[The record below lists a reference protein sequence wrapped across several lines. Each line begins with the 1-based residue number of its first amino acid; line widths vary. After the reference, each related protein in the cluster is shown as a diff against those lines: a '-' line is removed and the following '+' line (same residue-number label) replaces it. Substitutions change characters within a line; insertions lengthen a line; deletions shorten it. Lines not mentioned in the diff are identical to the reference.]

1 MKTGAL
7 LDAMRPPAIA
17 RLEPQVTVIVPTT
30 AQLSRRMEIE
40 RCLASIRASSA
51 QPVRIIVVVNGQRYD
66 EGVCDWLRA
75 QADVRY
81 AYAELPSAPNAVWEG
96 RRMVDTPY
104 FSMVDDDDEYLPG
117 ATDLKLE
124 ALRAQPQADLVV
136 TNAYRRFEG
145 VDALLYNHLARV
157 RREPLAML
165 FEANWLTNGNALYR
179 TDSVGPAYF
188 ADYQPYAEWTWL
200 AFKLSL
206 DGKQVATIEQPTF
219 RVHVTGGSLSQ
230 SDAYFEFYLS
240 LYQQML
246 AAGPPPAIER
256 RIRRHLS
263 GAQHD
268 HSVRALGRGRWREA
282 LGWHWRSLR
291 QPGGLQYLSYT
302 RHFLLHFLRPPPR
315 APRTP

>member
-1 MKTGAL
+1 MNA
-7 LDAMRPPAIA
+7 PATPA
-17 RLEPQVTVIVPTT
+17 AQVTAQVTVIVPTT
-30 AQLSRRMEIE
+30 AQLSRRMEIG
-40 RCLASIRASSA
+40 RCLDSIRASSA
-51 QPVRIIVVVNGQRYD
+51 LPVKIIVVVNGRRYD
-66 EGVCDWLRA
+66 DGVCAWLRA
-75 QADVRY
+75 QPDVRY
-81 AYAELPSAPNAVWEG
+81 AYVELPSAPNAVWEG

-117 ATDLKLE
+117 ATDLRLA
-124 ALRAQPQADLVV
+124 ALRDRPDADLVV

-145 VDALLYNHLARV
+145 VDALLYHHLAQV
-157 RREPLAML
+157 QREPLAML

-179 TDSVGPAYF
+179 SDSVGADYF
-188 ADYQPYAEWTWL
+188 ANYQPYAEWTWL

-206 DGKQVATIEQPTF
+206 DGKQIVTLEQPTF

-246 AAGPPPAIER
+246 AAAPPPAIAR
-256 RIRRHLS
+256 LIRRHLS

-282 LGWHWRSLR
+282 LDWHWRSLR

-302 RHFLLHFLRPPPR
+302 RHFLLRFLRQP
-315 APRTP
+315 PRTPRTS

>member
-1 MKTGAL
+1 MTA
-7 LDAMRPPAIA
+7 DASPAA
-17 RLEPQVTVIVPTT
+17 QVTAQVTVIVPTT
-30 AQLSRRMEIE
+30 AELSRRMEIG
-40 RCLASIRASSA
+40 RCLDSIRASSTL
-51 QPVRIIVVVNGQRYD
+51 PVKIIVVVNGRRYD
-66 EGVCDWLRA
+66 EGVCAWLRV
-75 QADVRY
+75 QPDVRY
-81 AYAELPSAPNAVWEG
+81 AYVHMPSAPNAVWEG

-117 ATDLKLE
+117 ATDLRLA
-124 ALRAQPQADLVV
+124 ALRERPDADLVV

-145 VDALLYNHLARV
+145 VDALLYHHLAQV
-157 RREPLAML
+157 QREPLAML

-179 TDSVGPAYF
+179 AASVGPEYF

-200 AFKLSL
+200 AFKLGL
-206 DGKQVATIEQPTF
+206 AGKTIVTLEQPTF

-246 AAGPPPAIER
+246 AADPPPAIAR
-256 RIRRHLS
+256 LVRRHLS

-282 LGWHWRSLR
+282 LDWHWRSLR

-302 RHFLLHFLRPPPR
+302 RHFLRPPLR
-315 APRTP
+315 LPRTS